1 MSDRAN
7 SIGQRI
13 ADMLHRHEDYV
24 STFETPQGQRVLRHL
39 MRVSGV
45 TGSNFVAGDPHTTA
59 FKEGQRHIVMSI
71 LKFTKKDTEALI
83 KQIEQGLE
91 NDE

>member
-1 MSDRAN
+1 MSN
-7 SIGQRI
+7 LVKSVGQRI
-13 ADMLHRHEDYV
+13 ADMLHRHEDYK
-24 STFETPQGQRVLRHL
+24 STFDTPHGERVLRHL

-45 TGSNFVAGDPHTTA
+45 TGSSFVAGDPHATA

-83 KQIEQGLE
+83 KQIEEGLE
-91 NDE
+91 PDE